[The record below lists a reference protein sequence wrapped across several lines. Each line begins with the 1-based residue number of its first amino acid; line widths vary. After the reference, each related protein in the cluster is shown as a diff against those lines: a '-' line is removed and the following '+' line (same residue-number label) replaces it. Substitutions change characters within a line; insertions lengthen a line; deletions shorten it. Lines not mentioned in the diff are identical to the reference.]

1 MPTKKK
7 KSKKQKSSTSTNIF
21 QDSATVPE
29 ALQLIV
35 DEWYS
40 IAKNKNLDF
49 DLYNKDRMKWYQKNY
64 DAIKKYMTESWFS
77 GLEQMRNEEKN
88 FSVNSYD
95 DLIKWLKRINVS
107 ATDAFKV
114 LSTFKNRNK
123 WFHFRILKDD
133 QHCIWAVDEFLN
145 GVDALIKD
153 MGNATKAIE
162 HIYNDS
168 ELLNNLCRATG
179 YEKPRG
185 KDVSRQSAAGVS
197 LKRFRD
203 DITAMRKALGINRK
217 RDKNFDDSK

>member
-21 QDSATVPE
+21 QDSPTVDGAMKVVTE
-29 ALQLIV
+29 LVHKIV
-35 DEWYS
+35 EQNNLG
-40 IAKNKNLDF
+40 IEEFNKNRNAWMQKHSETL
-49 DLYNKDRMKWYQKNY
+49 MKYV
-64 DAIKKYMTESWFS
+64 TESWFS
-77 GLEQMRNEEKN
+77 GLEKMRNEEKN

-185 KDVSRQSAAGVS
+185 KDVSQQSAAGIS

-203 DITAMRKALGINRK
+203 DITAMRKALGVNRK
-217 RDKNFDDSK
+217 RDKNFDYS

>member
-1 MPTKKK
+1 MPTKKRQ
-7 KSKKQKSSTSTNIF
+7 SKKQKSSTSTNIF
-21 QDSATVPE
+21 QDSPTVDGAMKIMSE
-29 ALQLIV
+29 LVTKIV
-35 DEWYS
+35 EQNNLG
-40 IAKNKNLDF
+40 IEEFNKNR
-49 DLYNKDRMKWYQKNY
+49 NAWMQKHSETL
-64 DAIKKYMTESWFS
+64 KKYMTESWFS

-95 DLIKWLKRINVS
+95 DLIKWLEKINVS
-107 ATDAFKV
+107 ATDAFNV
-114 LSTFKNRNK
+114 LSTFTNRNK
-123 WFHFRILKDD
+123 WLHFRILKDD

-179 YEKPRG
+179 YEKPKG
-185 KDVSRQSAAGVS
+185 KDVSNKSVAGVS

-203 DITAMRKALGINRK
+203 DITAMRKALGVNRK
-217 RDKNFDDSK
+217 RDKNFDYSK

>member
-7 KSKKQKSSTSTNIF
+7 KSKKQKSSISTNIF
-21 QDSATVPE
+21 QDSPTVDGAMKVMSE
-29 ALQLIV
+29 LVTKIV
-35 DEWYS
+35 EQNNLG
-40 IAKNKNLDF
+40 IEEFNKNR
-49 DLYNKDRMKWYQKNY
+49 NAWMQKHSETL
-64 DAIKKYMTESWFS
+64 KKYISDSWFS
-77 GLEQMRNEEKN
+77 GLERMRNEEKN

-185 KDVSRQSAAGVS
+185 KDVSQQSAAGIS

-203 DITAMRKALGINRK
+203 DITAMRKALGVNRK
-217 RDKNFDDSK
+217 RDKNFDYS

>member
-29 ALQLIV
+29 AMQLIV
-35 DEWYS
+35 DELYS
-40 IAKNKNLDF
+40 IAKNKILDF

-185 KDVSRQSAAGVS
+185 KDVSQQSAAGIS

-203 DITAMRKALGINRK
+203 DITAMRKALGVNRK
-217 RDKNFDDSK
+217 RDKNFDYS

>member
-1 MPTKKK
+1 M
-7 KSKKQKSSTSTNIF
+7 
-21 QDSATVPE
+21 
-29 ALQLIV
+29 QLIV
-35 DEWYS
+35 DELYS

-185 KDVSRQSAAGVS
+185 KDVSQQSAAGIS

-203 DITAMRKALGINRK
+203 DITAMRKALGVNRK
-217 RDKNFDDSK
+217 RDKNFDYS

>member
-29 ALQLIV
+29 AMQLIV
-35 DEWYS
+35 DELYS

-49 DLYNKDRMKWYQKNY
+49 ELYNKDRMKWYQKNY

-95 DLIKWLKRINVS
+95 DLIKWLKQINIS

-114 LSTFKNRNK
+114 LTTFTDRNK
-123 WFHFRILKDD
+123 WLHFRILKDD
-133 QHCIWAVDEFLN
+133 QHCIWAVEEFLN
-145 GVDALIKD
+145 GVDAAIKTT
-153 MGNATKAIE
+153 GNATKALE
-162 HIYNDS
+162 DIYSNS
-168 ELLNNLCRATG
+168 ELLNNFCKATG
-179 YEKPRG
+179 YEKPKG
-185 KDVSRQSAAGVS
+185 KSVAGVS
-197 LKRFRD
+197 LSRFRD

-217 RDKNFDDSK
+217 RDRNFDYSK

>member
-29 ALQLIV
+29 AMQLIV
-35 DEWYS
+35 DELYS

>member
-29 ALQLIV
+29 AMQLIV
-35 DEWYS
+35 DELYS

-185 KDVSRQSAAGVS
+185 KDVSQQSAAGIS

-203 DITAMRKALGINRK
+203 DITAMRKALGVNRK
-217 RDKNFDDSK
+217 RDKNFDYS

>member
-29 ALQLIV
+29 AMQLLA
-35 DEWYS
+35 DKLYR
-40 IAKNKNLDF
+40 IAKNNNLDF

-77 GLEQMRNEEKN
+77 GLERMRKEEKN

-185 KDVSRQSAAGVS
+185 KDVSQQSAAGIS

-203 DITAMRKALGINRK
+203 DITAMRKALGVNRK
-217 RDKNFDDSK
+217 RDKNFDYS

>member
-1 MPTKKK
+1 MPTKKRQ
-7 KSKKQKSSTSTNIF
+7 SKKQKSSTSTNIF
-21 QDSATVPE
+21 QDSPTVDGAMKVMSE
-29 ALQLIV
+29 LVTKIV
-35 DEWYS
+35 EQNNLG
-40 IAKNKNLDF
+40 IEEFNKNR
-49 DLYNKDRMKWYQKNY
+49 NAWMQKHSETL
-64 DAIKKYMTESWFS
+64 KKYISESWFS

-95 DLIKWLKRINVS
+95 DLIKWLESINVS

-114 LSTFKNRNK
+114 LSTFTNRNK
-123 WFHFRILKDD
+123 WLHFRILKDD

-179 YEKPRG
+179 YEKPKGNDISG
-185 KDVSRQSAAGVS
+185 KSVAGVS

-217 RDKNFDDSK
+217 RDKNFDYSK